1 MIKSDCIDTKYAL
14 HKGGVFWAE
23 LTDLKSDA
31 ALLTSYKPWHIQQH
45 WILLS
50 EIAQGVIKLPEFK
63 VESLK
68 KLPYAW
74 RKFSVASGHRYT
86 DHRFSLSIEYSMDS
100 NFQ

>member
-1 MIKSDCIDTKYAL
+1 MPHTKEA
-14 HKGGVFWAE
+14 HWAA
-23 LTDLKSDA
+23 KF
-31 ALLTSYKPWHIQQH
+31 Q
-45 WILLS
+45 
-50 EIAQGVIKLPEFK
+50 EFK